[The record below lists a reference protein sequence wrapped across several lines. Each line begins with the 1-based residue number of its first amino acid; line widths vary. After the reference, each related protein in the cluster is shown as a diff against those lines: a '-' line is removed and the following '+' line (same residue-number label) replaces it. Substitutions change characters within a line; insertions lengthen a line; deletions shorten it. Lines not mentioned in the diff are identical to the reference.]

1 MKPSVFRSHHASL
14 RSRQRGAA
22 TLAVSLVLL
31 LLITL
36 VGFYTSRTVVLERKI
51 AGNDF
56 RTRQAFE
63 AAESGIHMA
72 LAYIGRRG
80 GADKNDDGILDP
92 VFDTDADGIGDTNT
106 LTFGNFSSVTVTLTG
121 VFPTIGIQADGFSD
135 DRTASRTIHAV
146 GSTADALPNAPTNP
160 LTSKGSVV
168 ISGSATAH
176 NPEGSSTIW
185 SGSDVNLGSNNATAT
200 NIADPSS
207 AGYPDCMDTPMTC
220 STTRSSTKTSV
231 GLDVIEYDSSLTNL
245 SAEELFENFFGL
257 STANYFESRVTLNVN
272 AANANNLS
280 TDDSNPGVHLAT
292 GEVIWVE
299 GDTTLS
305 NNTTVGC
312 EVELNGGAA
321 CPAASTDPSILII
334 NGSLTTDGSPSFYGV
349 VYVIGNMQLNGNTTI
364 TGAAVSSGQL
374 TNGAGGSVDIWYNS
388 DVLDAARDNGRLAAA
403 PGSWHDW

>member
-1 MKPSVFRSHHASL
+1 
-14 RSRQRGAA
+14 
-22 TLAVSLVLL
+22 VLL

-92 VFDTDADGIGDTNT
+92 VFDTDADGNGDTNT

>member
-1 MKPSVFRSHHASL
+1 
-14 RSRQRGAA
+14 
-22 TLAVSLVLL
+22 VLL